1 MVKEKLFLIVCAIV
15 IGMKN
20 KFNDRLQSLLREKKL
35 SQKDL
40 AEKVN
45 VSQACVTYWVKGE
58 KQPTAENIYN
68 TAKVLDTTAD
78 YLLGLSEYD

>member
-1 MVKEKLFLIVCAIV
+1 MME
-15 IGMKN
+15 N
-20 KFNDRLQSLLREKKL
+20 KFNSRLRTLLAEKKI

-40 AEKVN
+40 AQSIN

-58 KQPTAENIYN
+58 KQPTAENIYA

-78 YLLGLSEYD
+78 FLLGLSEYD